1 MEWIRELGFIPLGF
15 AVGAIGTLLGAG
27 GGFLVAPL
35 LLLIYPREKPEAV
48 TSISLAVVFFNA
60 ASGSVAYARMK
71 RIDYR
76 AGILFAAAAVPGAV
90 LGSLTTQF
98 IRRTTFDLLFGA
110 VMVIAGAYLLFNP
123 AGSATSPGG
132 SLLPTD
138 RPRYHLGLGMGLS
151 ALVGYVSSVL
161 GVGGGFIHVPALTR
175 LLGFPVHTATATSHF
190 ILAIMALTGT
200 LAHIASG
207 SFGPQG
213 FRLTALL
220 ALGVVPGAQLG
231 ARLSNR
237 VPGSRIIRGLGVV
250 LLGVG
255 IHLFRQALR

>member
-1 MEWIRELGFIPLGF
+1 
-15 AVGAIGTLLGAG
+15 
-27 GGFLVAPL
+27 
-35 LLLIYPREKPEAV
+35 
-48 TSISLAVVFFNA
+48 NA
-60 ASGSVAYARMK
+60 ASGSVAYARMR

-138 RPRYHLGLGMGLS
+138 RPRYHLGLD
-151 ALVGYVSSVL
+151 
-161 GVGGGFIHVPALTR
+161 
-175 LLGFPVHTATATSHF
+175 
-190 ILAIMALTGT
+190 
-200 LAHIASG
+200 
-207 SFGPQG
+207 
-213 FRLTALL
+213 
-220 ALGVVPGAQLG
+220 PGAQVG

>member
-1 MEWIRELGFIPLGF
+1 
-15 AVGAIGTLLGAG
+15 
-27 GGFLVAPL
+27 
-35 LLLIYPREKPEAV
+35 
-48 TSISLAVVFFNA
+48 
-60 ASGSVAYARMK
+60 
-71 RIDYR
+71 
-76 AGILFAAAAVPGAV
+76 
-90 LGSLTTQF
+90 
-98 IRRTTFDLLFGA
+98 
-110 VMVIAGAYLLFNP
+110 
-123 AGSATSPGG
+123 
-132 SLLPTD
+132 
-138 RPRYHLGLGMGLS
+138 MGLS
-151 ALVGYVSSVL
+151 AGVGYVSTVL
-161 GVGGGFIHVPALTR
+161 GVGGGFIHVPALVR

-190 ILAIMALTGT
+190 ILAIMALIGT